1 MNNTEL
7 SIGVFD
13 SGVGGLTV
21 LKSLLERLPNESYL
35 YLGDSANLPYGNKSI
50 EIIEQRSLQIC
61 KYFIKKKQVSC
72 LVIACNTASAVSLEK
87 IKNHINIPVI
97 DVIKPCVK
105 NAAFVTKN
113 QNIGVIGTQTTINS
127 MAYSKEIN
135 KINEKIQIFTQSCPL
150 FVPLIEEGLIN
161 DDITELIIKKYLYSI
176 KKSNIDTLILG
187 CTHYPIIASSIEN
200 YFEKKINIIDS
211 GLVTAQHIKRHLI
224 ENNLFAD
231 NTKKNNDFYVSDNHK
246 NFLKIANMFLKTKIK
261 NLKQVSL

>member
-1 MNNTEL
+1 MNNN
-7 SIGVFD
+7 SIGIFD
-13 SGVGGLTV
+13 SGLGGLTV
-21 LKSLLERLPNESYL
+21 LKQISKILPNEHLIYF
-35 YLGDSANLPYGNKSI
+35 GDTARVPYGNKSSQTI
-50 EIIEQRSLQIC
+50 T
-61 KYFIKKKQVSC
+61 KYSINIANFLLTKKIKLLIV
-72 LVIACNTASAVSLEK
+72 ACNTASAVSLEK